1 MRKALVSVLMIPLL
15 LLAGCGEREAKL
27 EKTFSDFRSSLNDAG
42 SVAFRASLT
51 VDTGGAAA
59 DYTLDASYDG
69 VTTRVTVAEPSLL
82 AGVTATA
89 RRGEA
94 SVEYGGVVVGAG
106 ALCGDGLTP
115 VSAVP
120 ALMEALAG
128 GYCELM
134 WWDGDLPAA
143 RYYAGEDTVVTV
155 WLDDGAPVCAEFS
168 SDGQTIVVCR
178 VSGWTVKPAAD
189 TDEAP
194 MTDEAPITGEPPT
207 TDEP

>member
-15 LLAGCGEREAKL
+15 LLAGCGEREAAL
-27 EKTFSDFRSSLNDAG
+27 ERTFAELRESLHAAG
-42 SVAFRASLT
+42 SVRYRAALT
-51 VDTGGAAA
+51 VDEGGAVSS
-59 DYTLDASYDG
+59 YTLDASYDG
-69 VTTRVTVAEPSLL
+69 AATRVTVVEPALL

-115 VSAVP
+115 VSALP
-120 ALMEALAG
+120 TLTEALAG

-143 RYYAGEDTVVTV
+143 RYCAGEDTVVTV
-155 WLDDGAPVCAEFS
+155 WLDGGAPVCAEFS
-168 SDGQTIVVCR
+168 SDGVTVVTCRITDWKVEQT
-178 VSGWTVKPAAD
+178 
-189 TDEAP
+189 TDN
-194 MTDEAPITGEPPT
+194 TGES
-207 TDEP
+207 